1 MCENNPILSQ
11 NSEQL
16 QNDSNQISEGKN
28 IINNENDINLG
39 NNKINNILNNN
50 ISNNENFS
58 KSSFKLSLS
67 NNSQIEIPISQFNPS
82 QFSFKPKSNESF
94 TLTNNINNSFEKYN
108 SPQKNKNV
116 NEFEKQ
122 LTVEKLR
129 KALAPPPH
137 TDSKNREILHF
148 QTEAKHFP
156 KYPEFKK
163 VTFDDLPEL
172 EIMILDDVD
181 KKAFNIY
188 EKINFPPIEELSEI
202 MKNKDIKE
210 EDFDYYSSI
219 SYLLFT
225 KRNEFSSN
233 QRQLI
238 LQNIPLNIINDFF
251 VNNQSSSI
259 NNDNSSLFY
268 FSSSPSPSVLFPSK
282 NINTL
287 SMILNIIILCIQ
299 NDEDMKMFIENFG
312 KEDVYFFIDNMC
324 YLLQN
329 SDNFR
334 LHRKILGLLTNF
346 FIYNDE
352 IILSY
357 LRKIE
362 RIIDNNN
369 MSTNIII
376 KLQQIMKIKQKKYIN
391 LIVGNKTE
399 VEEKIKNND
408 IDTITYI
415 IRFLIFILSGSQGNF
430 IFDEKDYVSIL
441 KFFRELN
448 IRNQK
453 IDELVYQLKI
463 RIKKLV

>member
-1 MCENNPILSQ
+1 MCENNQILSQ

-16 QNDSNQISEGKN
+16 QNDSNQISEGEN

-39 NNKINNILNNN
+39 NNKINNIINNN

-94 TLTNNINNSFEKYN
+94 TLTNNINNSLENYN

-238 LQNIPLNIINDFF
+238 LKNIPLNIINDFF

-268 FSSSPSPSVLFPSK
+268 FSSSPSPSVSFPSK

-299 NDEDMKMFIENFG
+299 NDEDMKMFIDNFG

-391 LIVGNKTE
+391 LIVGNKNE

-408 IDTITYI
+408 IDTICYI
-415 IRFLIFILSGSQGNF
+415 IKFLIFILSGSQGNF